1 MFKLMGS
8 ILIIFSAIIYGF
20 NFAKSRRKRLSFL
33 EEMDI
38 SLGKLKSSFKISK
51 APVYEA
57 FYSSGCKDISK
68 ALSYLTKE
76 DNRDFECFY
85 MGLEAETEEEL
96 LKNIEIYKEKLSFE
110 REKEKEKYAKELKLI
125 RGWSIL
131 CGILI
136 CIILL

>member
-1 MFKLMGS
+1 MFKLIGS
-8 ILIIFSAIIYGF
+8 LLIIFSAIIYGF
-20 NFAKSRRKRLSFL
+20 NFAKSRRKRLCFL
-33 EEMDI
+33 EEMEI

-51 APVYEA
+51 TPVYEA
-57 FYSSGCKDISK
+57 FHSSGCKDVSK
-68 ALSYLTKE
+68 ALSGLTKE

-96 LKNIEIYKEKLSFE
+96 FKNIDGYKEKLSFE
-110 REKEKEKYAKELKLI
+110 REKEKERYTKELKLI
-125 RGWSIL
+125 RGGSIL